1 MFIKNIQIMKKSN
14 KILLLTFLSVL
25 TFFQGCETIELEKLQ
40 SPNALG
46 PDQADPALLFNS
58 VQLSYRN
65 AVTTLNNR
73 GGELAR
79 IEYMFGRIYFD
90 NYPGNTL
97 NGPWN
102 NLYSAMI
109 PDIKDMENRND
120 DGALDYIVGASKAMQ
135 AHVLMLLVDYLG
147 DIVLSEANQPV
158 EFPNPMLDDDAA
170 VYAAALALL
179 DEATA
184 LMTGASLTA
193 AQSQDLYYEGSSE
206 KWIKFIN
213 TLKMRAALTVGD
225 YPSVINATNVI
236 ETAEDNMA
244 FSYGTNELEPDT
256 RHPDYGDDY
265 TTSGANNYRSNWLMH
280 LMLGDLM
287 ISPTGDVTGNVDPRR
302 RYYFY
307 RQVEVTP
314 GSVTYLFNEPNQRYF
329 IYPDDLGFTSEDQQ
343 TLQCSVQETPNHL
356 QFTPD
361 EDFWCS
367 VRLGY
372 WGRTHGNAEG
382 IPPDNFL
389 RTASGVYPAGGRFDD
404 NLDYVIRKAGGAL
417 TLYDAGVG
425 LGLGAE
431 GNGIEPIILS
441 SFVEFWRA
449 EAHFKLNNNT
459 LAAQHFTAGVTES
472 INYVQSFGPRDSS
485 ADLSFEPS
493 QEQVQ
498 EFIDNMTA
506 AFTDAP
512 NTSAVDAQ
520 GYPTTKDK
528 LDILGEQFFVAM
540 YGGGADAFN
549 FIRRTGYPRTIARNI
564 DPSPGLFPR
573 TFLYPA
579 DEVGTN
585 PNINQRQNN
594 STQVFWDS
602 GVTNPA
608 N

>member
-1 MFIKNIQIMKKSN
+1 MKKHT
-14 KILLLTFLSVL
+14 KILFFTFLSVM
-25 TFFQGCETIELEKLQ
+25 TFFQGCETLELEKLQ
-40 SPNALG
+40 TPNALS
-46 PDQADPALLFNS
+46 PDQADPSLLFNS
-58 VQLSYRN
+58 VQLNYRN
-65 AVTTLNNR
+65 AVTTINNI
-73 GGELAR
+73 GGDLSR
-79 IEYMFGRIYFD
+79 IEYMFGRVYYD
-90 NYPGNTL
+90 NFPGSAL

-109 PDIKDMENRND
+109 PDIQNIEDLND
-120 DGALDYIVGASKAMQ
+120 EGSLNYVLGASKAMQ
-135 AHVLMLLVDYLG
+135 AHVLMLLVDNIG
-147 DIVLSEANQPV
+147 DIVFSEANKPL

-179 DEATA
+179 DEAAVLLDGAGIGTA
-184 LMTGASLTA
+184 
-193 AQSQDLYYEGSSE
+193 QDLYYLGSSE

-225 YPSVINATNVI
+225 YQSVVNATNVI
-236 ETAEDNMA
+236 ETADDNMA

-256 RHPDYGDDY
+256 RHPDYGSDY
-265 TTSGANNYRSNWLMH
+265 TTSGANNYRSSWLMH

-287 ISPTGDVTGNVDPRR
+287 ISSAGNVTGDVDPRR

-314 GSVTYLFNEPNQRYF
+314 GSVTYLFNEPTQSYF
-329 IYPDDLGFTSEDQQ
+329 IYPDALGFTSEDAQ
-343 TLQCSVQETPNHL
+343 TLQCSVQEIPSHL

-367 VRLGY
+367 ERLGY
-372 WGRTHGNAEG
+372 WGRTHGNDEG

-404 NLDYVIRKAGGAL
+404 NLDYVIRMEGGAL

-425 LGLGAE
+425 LGLGAG

-449 EAHFKLNNNT
+449 EAYFKLNNNA
-459 LAAQHFTAGVTES
+459 LAAQNFTAGVTES
-472 INYVQSFGPRDSS
+472 IAYVQTFGSRDSS
-485 ADLSFEPS
+485 ADLSLAPS
-493 QEQVQ
+493 QEEVQ
-498 EFIDNMTA
+498 EFIDNITA
-506 AFTDAP
+506 DFVGAP
-512 NTSAVDAQ
+512 NTTSVDAQ

-549 FIRRTGYPRTIARNI
+549 FIRRTGYPRTIARSI
-564 DPSPGLFPR
+564 DPNPGPFPR
-573 TFLYPA
+573 TLLYPS
-579 DEVGTN
+579 DEVSTN
-585 PNINQRQNN
+585 QNVNQRQNN